1 MLWPLSVEPLDILEY
16 FEVSEP
22 SKLLDPEL
30 SEGLDLGGVSGL
42 SGFSL
47 SEWDWESIH

>member
-1 MLWPLSVEPLDILEY
+1 MLWPLSVEPPNVLES

-22 SKLLDPEL
+22 SELTDPEL

-42 SGFSL
+42 SGFFL
-47 SEWDWESIH
+47 SE